1 MKKLYLAGEWTEG
14 VEARTITSP
23 YDQQPIGEVH
33 RAGADQY
40 TVAVERAVEA
50 ARELRQ
56 WPLYRIAGV
65 LGEVR
70 DYLADNAERAATIL
84 ADEAGKPFI
93 MGRIEVARSLHIVED
108 GIAEC
113 QRMGGESLP
122 LDRKPWGEN
131 AVGII
136 QRFPRGV
143 IGAISPFNFPL
154 HLVAHKIIPAIAS
167 RNALV
172 LKPASQTPSS
182 ALLWAEAFATTDL
195 PKGALSI
202 LPGSPKAATV
212 MLTDERVNGISFTG
226 SAEVGWTLR
235 PQAPK
240 KHISLELGGNAG
252 AIVHGDTDTEQAAKL
267 LAMGSFAY
275 AGQSC
280 ISTQRIFIQAKVYDQ
295 FVDQLRTA
303 TEALGVGDPKAD
315 DVVVGPLI
323 SLEDA
328 QRVQAWVNEAVAAGA
343 QVIAGH
349 KLEGSVY
356 HPTIIAGTAPEM
368 KVRCDE
374 VFGPVVTVSP
384 YDNFDEALDLV
395 NDSRYGLQAG
405 VFTNDVNLIH
415 QAYNQLEVGGVI
427 VNNTPTWR
435 IDHMPYGGVKDS
447 GDGRE
452 GVRFAMEAMT
462 EPKLLALHFPA

>member
-1 MKKLYLAGEWTEG
+1 MNKLYLAGEWTEG
-14 VEARTITSP
+14 VETRTINSP
-23 YDQQPIGEVH
+23 YDYRPVGEVH
-33 RAGADQY
+33 RASAEQY
-40 TVAVERAVEA
+40 TIAVDRAVEA
-50 ARELRQ
+50 AREIRE
-56 WPLYRIAGV
+56 WPSHRIAAV
-65 LGEVR
+65 LGAAG
-70 DYLADNAERAATIL
+70 DYLASHAERIAETL
-84 ADEAGKPFI
+84 ADEAGKPLI

-108 GIAEC
+108 GIEEC
-113 QRMGGESLP
+113 KRMGGESLP
-122 LDRKPWGEN
+122 LDRRPWGEH

-143 IGAISPFNFPL
+143 IGAFTPFNFPL
-154 HLVAHKIIPAIAS
+154 HLVAHKIIPALAS

-172 LKPASQTPSS
+172 LKPASQTPMS
-182 ALLWAEAFATTDL
+182 ALFWAEAFARTDL
-195 PKGALSI
+195 PTGALSI
-202 LPGSPKAATV
+202 LPGSPDAAGV
-212 MLTDERVNGISFTG
+212 LLTDERVKGISFTG
-226 SAEVGWTLR
+226 SAEVGWALR

-240 KHISLELGGNAG
+240 KHVSLELGGNAG
-252 AIVHGDTDTEQAAKL
+252 AIVHSDTDIERAAGL

-280 ISTQRIFIQAKVYDQ
+280 ISTQRIFIQAGVYEL
-295 FVDQLRTA
+295 FVDRLRKASET
-303 TEALGVGDPKAD
+303 LGVGDPKSD

-323 SLEDA
+323 SIADA
-328 QRVQAWVNEAVAAGA
+328 QRVEAWVKEAVDAGTE
-343 QVIAGH
+343 VITGH

-356 HPTIIAGTAPEM
+356 HPTILARTDPEM
-368 KVRCDE
+368 KVRCAE

-384 YDNFDEALDLV
+384 YDSFDEALALV

-405 VFTNDVNLIH
+405 VFTNDVNLINR
-415 QAYNQLEVGGVI
+415 AYRQLDVGGVI

-462 EPKLLALHFPA
+462 EPKLLAMHFSA